1 MPQEVK
7 GFDAASEK
15 QGSKPMFNHI
25 MDAYSSAYCAFP
37 QREHGNHD
45 LGEVFDE
52 RRDWQTARLTPGAKA
67 RGQFIPLF
75 PVLLMAG
82 FTYLVL

>member
-1 MPQEVK
+1 MLHEVK
-7 GFDAASEK
+7 GIEAASEK

-25 MDAYSSAYCAFP
+25 MDAYSSAYCALP
-37 QREHGNHD
+37 RRENGNHD

-67 RGQFIPLF
+67 RGQLIPLF
-75 PVLLMAG
+75 PVPLMAG